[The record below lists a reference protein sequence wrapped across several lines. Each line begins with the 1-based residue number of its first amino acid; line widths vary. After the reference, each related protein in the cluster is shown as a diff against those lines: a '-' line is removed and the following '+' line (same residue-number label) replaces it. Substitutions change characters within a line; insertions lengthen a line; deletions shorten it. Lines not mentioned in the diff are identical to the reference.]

1 MPPGDRAS
9 RLVHRKI
16 ADSAQIPVSQVPR
29 DVVRKQR
36 AGEGSNHGPGVQA
49 AFGVRWGVGVGMG
62 SRRPP
67 EERGGRGAE
76 GRWAHGCP
84 ESAGGLGLLLPL
96 PGSRVALPPPFPSAC
111 ALPGPGGPQ
120 AQQHPLPSVQSFHW
134 SFHPGVHLLPPP
146 EQSLPTGQDTLPAPD
161 QDTLFNPPTR
171 LPDPSR

>member
-1 MPPGDRAS
+1 MVLGS
-9 RLVHRKI
+9 RLRL
-16 ADSAQIPVSQVPR
+16 
-29 DVVRKQR
+29 
-36 AGEGSNHGPGVQA
+36 GSGG
-49 AFGVRWGVGVGMG
+49 GWEWGWGA
-62 SRRPP
+62 
-67 EERGGRGAE
+67 GGRLRNVVGG
-76 GRWAHGCP
+76 GRRAD
-84 ESAGGLGLLLPL
+84 GLMGVPSLQVAWGSCCLS
-96 PGSRVALPPPFPSAC
+96 PGPVWLCPPPFPSAC